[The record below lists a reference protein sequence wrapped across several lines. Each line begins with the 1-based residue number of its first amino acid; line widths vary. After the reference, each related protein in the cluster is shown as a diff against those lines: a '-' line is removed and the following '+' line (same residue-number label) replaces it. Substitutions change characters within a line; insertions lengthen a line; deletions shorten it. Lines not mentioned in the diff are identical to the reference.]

1 MLAEVAAIQKNNYGL
16 SRPSDLAWCTKALVI
31 LNDKM
36 EKIMKIVKSREV
48 WGLLIKVISE
58 TIKMKKRKKGMIPSN
73 LISNIS
79 C

>member
-16 SRPSDLAWCTKALVI
+16 SRPSDLAWRTKALVI

-73 LISNIS
+73 VISNIS

>member
-16 SRPSDLAWCTKALVI
+16 SRPSDLAWRTKALVI

>member
-1 MLAEVAAIQKNNYGL
+1 MAEVAAIQKTNYGL
-16 SRPSDLAWCTKALVI
+16 SRPSDLASRTKALVI

-73 LISNIS
+73 LISNTS